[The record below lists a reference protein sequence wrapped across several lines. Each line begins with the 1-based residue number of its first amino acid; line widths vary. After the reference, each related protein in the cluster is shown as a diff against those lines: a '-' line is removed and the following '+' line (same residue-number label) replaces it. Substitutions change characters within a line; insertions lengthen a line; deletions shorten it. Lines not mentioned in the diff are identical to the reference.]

1 MRKGR
6 YICSFVL
13 HRREAGGPAHLV
25 CRLRWDG
32 SRSPV
37 SLNVGF
43 TVDPGGWS
51 PREQRC
57 LKGSTHGRNRV
68 PAAVVNRE
76 IERFEEAARTTFDR
90 LEGWPTADE
99 VRASMRAL
107 LELDRPDT
115 PDLDAAMDEF
125 IAENTVMH
133 GWEKT
138 TVQKFRALQAQLH
151 QWRQDVGFEDF
162 DESGLRSWVA
172 FAQGDLKL
180 RNVTVLKKM
189 DFLRWFLRWSR
200 KKGYMKDGTFE
211 TFRPALK
218 TAQNRVVYLTWDELM
233 RLWKWEVPEAKP
245 WLGVARDIFLFQAF
259 TSVRF
264 SDAHTLRRED
274 IFPDSFF
281 VITKKTDDP
290 LEIDLNK
297 WSRAILDRYK
307 DLPDG
312 YALPR
317 MCGQRANIYIKE
329 VMREC
334 GIDEPTRRTIYDGS
348 GRNDEVVPKW
358 QLVGTHTARRTFICN
373 ALAMGIPP
381 NTVMRW
387 TGHSSYAS
395 MRPYIDVA
403 DEERRKAMSA
413 FDRR

>member
-6 YICSFVL
+6 YVCSFVL
-13 HRREAGGPAHLV
+13 HRRDAEGPSHLV
-25 CRLRWDG
+25 CRVRWDG

-43 TVDPGGWS
+43 TVDPEGWS

-57 LKGSTHGRNRV
+57 LKGSFHGRNRV
-68 PAAVVNRE
+68 PASVVNRE
-76 IERFEEAARTTFDR
+76 VERFEEAARDTFDR

-99 VRASMRAL
+99 VRSSMRAL
-107 LELDRPDT
+107 LELDRPDA
-115 PDLDAAMDEF
+115 PDLDTALDEF
-125 IAENTVMH
+125 ISENTVMH

-151 QWRQDVGFEDF
+151 EWRQDVGFEDF
-162 DESGLRSWVA
+162 DERGLRSWVA
-172 FAQGDLKL
+172 FAQGELKL

-200 KKGYMKDGTFE
+200 KKGYMKDTTFE

-233 RLWKWEVPEAKP
+233 RLWEWEAPVAKQ

-264 SDAHTLRRED
+264 SDAHALRRED

-297 WSRAILDRYK
+297 WSRAILEKYK
-307 DLPDG
+307 DQPDG

-334 GIDEPTRRTIYDGS
+334 GIDEPTRRTIYDGT
-348 GRNDEVVPKW
+348 GRKDEVVPKW

-381 NTVMRW
+381 NTVMKW

-403 DEERRKAMSA
+403 DEERRKAMSV